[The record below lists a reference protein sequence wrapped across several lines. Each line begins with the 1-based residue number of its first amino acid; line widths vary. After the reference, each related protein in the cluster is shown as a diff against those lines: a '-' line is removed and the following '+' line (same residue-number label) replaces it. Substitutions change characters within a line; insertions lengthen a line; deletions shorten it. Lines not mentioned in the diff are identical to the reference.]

1 MAMQLTPHL
10 QFDGNCAAAF
20 DFYARCLGGTIL
32 MMLKAGESPM
42 AAQVPADKR
51 DTIIH
56 ARMQVGDTLL
66 MGADAMMGPYTP
78 PAGFT
83 VTLNVD
89 DPAEAECV
97 FAALAEGGTVRMAL
111 TETFWAHR
119 FGVLVDRFGTPWMIN
134 CEKTPG

>member
-1 MAMQLTPHL
+1 MQLNPHL
-10 QFDGNCAAAF
+10 QFDGDCAAAF
-20 DFYARCLGGTIL
+20 DFYARSLGGTIL

-42 AAQVPADKR
+42 AAQVPPDR
-51 DTIIH
+51 HDTILH

-66 MGADAMMGPYTP
+66 MGADAMMGTYAT

-83 VTLNVD
+83 VTLGLD
-89 DPAEAECV
+89 DPAEAERV

-134 CEKTPG
+134 CEKTG